1 MLKSIFRILGRITII
16 LLAAAVVIGLAF
28 GASKLIPAGTSRF
41 RPDDGQRFTA
51 PAGTAGTA
59 NSAGQPN
66 QPPRGR
72 GGDDEGFQDNGSLAR
87 GLFQVFTNTL
97 LIGVFTWVGVLLLRY
112 MKRRTS
118 TGLPDQVDP

>member
-16 LLAAAVVIGLAF
+16 LLAAAVVVGLAF
-28 GASKLIPAGTSRF
+28 GVSKLTGAGASRF

-51 PAGTAGTA
+51 PAGAPSAA

-66 QPPRGR
+66 RPARGP
-72 GGDDEGFQDNGSLAR
+72 GGNDEGFRDNGSFAR

-97 LIGVFTWVGVLLLRY
+97 LIGIFTWVGVLLLRY
-112 MKRRTS
+112 TKRRTP
-118 TGLPDQVDP
+118 TTLQDQVDS